1 MKKLIL
7 LLCIACCISKVFA
20 QNETPNVLIFYVDDL
35 RAELGCY
42 GSKTALTPNIDKLAS
57 DGVQFNK
64 AYVQQ
69 AICAPSRM
77 STLTGLRPETLG
89 IYSIFTPLRK
99 IHKDVVSMPQLF
111 KQSGYKTVS
120 IGKVYHHNSD
130 DKQYWTHHFAKEP
143 NSYVKPENI
152 ALMKNLKAKG
162 INKGPAFEDA
172 DVDDEAYKD
181 GRAAKYAIE
190 TLNEIKDDKFLM
202 FVGLSK
208 PHLPFNAPKKY
219 WDLFD
224 RNKFE
229 VPSREKPEG
238 MYRLAL
244 SKWGEL
250 KNYHG
255 IPNEGDLD
263 DNLTRTLIHGY
274 HASVSFIDAQVGKVM
289 KTLEDLD
296 LRKNTM
302 VIFMSDHGYKI
313 GEYGAWCK
321 HSNVEIDVRVPLIIS
336 RETNY
341 KKRKTGKTSYALV
354 ENVDIFPTLVELC
367 GLEGPKS
374 DGKSILPI
382 INKPNTKG
390 NEIATSVYARGKNIM
405 GCTVTNGEWRYTEW
419 RDSKT
424 HEVLAAELYEHKNSL
439 LSFKNVSGN
448 SNYSKVEEKM
458 KILLETQFPRNAAP
472 FMQNDIPRVVN
483 YNPRLRVRI
492 YKVYCLTVQ
501 DTTGLY

>member
-7 LLCIACCISKVFA
+7 IVSIICCISKTFA
-20 QNETPNVLIFYVDDL
+20 QRDTPNVLIFYVDDL

-42 GSKTALTPNIDKLAS
+42 GSKTAITPNIDKLAS
-57 DGVQFNK
+57 EGVMFNK

-99 IHKDVVSMPQLF
+99 VHKDVVSMPQLF
-111 KQSGYKTVS
+111 KNNGYKTVS
-120 IGKVYHHNSD
+120 IGKVYHHGTD
-130 DKQYWTHHFAKEP
+130 DKKQWTNYFSKEP
-143 NSYVKPENI
+143 NTYIKPENI
-152 ALMKNLKAKG
+152 ALLERLKAEGKPQ
-162 INKGPAFEDA
+162 KGPAFEDA
-172 DVDDEAYKD
+172 NVDDEAYKD
-181 GRAAKYAIE
+181 GRAARYAIE
-190 TLNEIKDDKFLM
+190 TLNKIKEDKFLM

-219 WDLFD
+219 WDLYD
-224 RNKFE
+224 RNKFK

-244 SKWGEL
+244 TKWGEL
-250 KNYHG
+250 KGYHG
-255 IPNEGDLD
+255 IPKTGDLD
-263 DNLTRTLIHGY
+263 DDLTRTLMHGY
-274 HASVSFIDAQVGKVM
+274 HASISYIDAQVGKVM
-289 KTLEDLD
+289 ETLEELD

-321 HSNVEIDVRVPLIIS
+321 HSNLEIDVRVPLIVS

-341 KKRKTGKTSYALV
+341 KKRKTGKTSDALI
-354 ENVDIFPTLVELC
+354 ENVDILPTLVDVCQLI
-367 GLEGPKS
+367 GPKS

-390 NEIATSVYARGKNIM
+390 DKIATSVYARGKKIM
-405 GCTVTNGEWRYTEW
+405 GVTATDGKWRYTEW
-419 RDSKT
+419 RNSITQD
-424 HEVLAAELYEHKNSL
+424 VLAAELYAHKNSL
-439 LSFKNVSGN
+439 LAIENLSGN
-448 SNYSKVEEKM
+448 SKYSKVETRM
-458 KILLETQFPRNAAP
+458 KTLLETQFPRNAKP
-472 FMQNDIPRVVN
+472 FLQNDIPR
-483 YNPRLRVRI
+483 
-492 YKVYCLTVQ
+492 KK
-501 DTTGLY
+501 

>member
-1 MKKLIL
+1 MKKIL
-7 LLCIACCISKVFA
+7 VLLCITFCISNTFSQK
-20 QNETPNVLIFYVDDL
+20 EKPNVLVFYVDDL

-42 GSKTALTPNIDKLAS
+42 GSETAITPNIDKLAA
-57 DGVQFNK
+57 DGVKFNK

-99 IHKDVVSMPQLF
+99 VHKKVVSMPQLF
-111 KQSGYKTVS
+111 YQNGYNTVS

-162 INKGPAFEDA
+162 IKKGPAFEDA
-172 DVDDEAYKD
+172 DVADEAYKD
-181 GRAAKYAIE
+181 GRAAKHAIE
-190 TLNEIKDDKFLM
+190 TLKKIKDDNFLM

-219 WDLFD
+219 WDLHD
-224 RNKFE
+224 KSKFKI
-229 VPSREKPEG
+229 PSREKPER

-244 SKWGEL
+244 SRWGEL
-250 KNYHG
+250 KNYYG
-255 IPNEGDLD
+255 VPDEGDLD
-263 DNLTRTLIHGY
+263 DELTRTLIHGY
-274 HASVSFIDAQVGKVM
+274 HASISFIDAQVGKVM
-289 KTLEDLD
+289 QTLEELD
-296 LRKNTM
+296 LRKNTL

-341 KKRKTGKTSYALV
+341 KKRKTGKTSDALV
-354 ENVDIFPTLVELC
+354 ENVDIFPTLVDFC
-367 GLEGPKS
+367 GLEGPKTE
-374 DGKSILPI
+374 GESILPI
-382 INKPNTKG
+382 VNKPNKKG
-390 NEIATSVYARGKNIM
+390 DKVAASLYARGTKIM
-405 GCTVTNGEWRYTEW
+405 GVTATDGKWRYTEW
-419 RDSKT
+419 RNAVT
-424 HEVLAAELYEHKNSL
+424 HEILGAELYEHKNSL
-439 LSFKNVSGN
+439 LSFVNLSGN
-448 SNYSKVEEKM
+448 KKYKKVEAKM
-458 KILLETQFPRNAAP
+458 KELLEAKFPREAP
-472 FMQNDIPRVVN
+472 FLQNDKPR
-483 YNPRLRVRI
+483 
-492 YKVYCLTVQ
+492 K
-501 DTTGLY
+501 